1 MTNEI
6 RVCIINLS
14 VLWGELMNINI
25 SKLVSEK
32 TESIDINLEYD
43 LKASN
48 LLYDYNIVEA
58 SPISLSGEIYKEREK
73 IFIDGS
79 FSGEI
84 VFRCSRCVREFKK
97 NISGNIEFD
106 IQVAEDEN
114 NNNDDEY
121 LKGDY
126 LDLSVVL
133 EEALAFS
140 LPMKVLCSEEC
151 EGLCPR
157 CGQNL
162 NINECNCDLETID
175 PRLEKLKD
183 FFSNNEEV

>member
-6 RVCIINLS
+6 WVCIINLS

-25 SKLVSEK
+25 SKLISEK

-48 LLYDYNIVEA
+48 LLYDYNIVQA
-58 SPISLSGEIYKEREK
+58 SPISLSGEIHKENEK
-73 IFIDGS
+73 IFIDAS

-84 VFRCSRCVREFKK
+84 VFRCSRCLKEFEK
-97 NISGNIEFD
+97 NISGDIEFD
-106 IQVAEDEN
+106 IQVTEDKD
-114 NNNDDEY
+114 NNDNEY
-121 LKGDY
+121 LNGDY
-126 LDLSVVL
+126 LDLSVIL

-157 CGQNL
+157 CGQDL
-162 NINECNCDLETID
+162 NINDCDCDLETID